1 MASISRAVTI
11 SFYNAFPKNNG
22 FKKGLDQLLCLE
34 VNGDDCSLEDLATF
48 LFKYYLFD
56 ILKEELYE
64 HVWFFIPNGD
74 HRDIFRESL
83 SKKVP
88 LLSNEMAVGSFDDRR
103 EWHASGSY
111 DLTEGSELIFIYDL
125 GTTTSIFV
133 SFGSIKPVDETV
145 EYPRVVGGRWRLF
158 Y

>member
-11 SFYNAFPKNNG
+11 SFYNAFPKSNG

-34 VNGDDCSLEDLATF
+34 VNSESTLKDLATF

-64 HVWFFIPNGD
+64 HVWFFIPNSD
-74 HRDIFRESL
+74 HRDIFRESF
-83 SKKVP
+83 SNKVP

-103 EWHASGSY
+103 VWHAISPSA
-111 DLTEGSELIFIYDL
+111 LTEGSELIFIYDL
-125 GTTTSIFV
+125 GNTTSIFV
-133 SFGSIKPVDETV
+133 SLDCIKPIDETV
-145 EYPRVVGGRWRLF
+145 QYPRVVGGK
-158 Y
+158 